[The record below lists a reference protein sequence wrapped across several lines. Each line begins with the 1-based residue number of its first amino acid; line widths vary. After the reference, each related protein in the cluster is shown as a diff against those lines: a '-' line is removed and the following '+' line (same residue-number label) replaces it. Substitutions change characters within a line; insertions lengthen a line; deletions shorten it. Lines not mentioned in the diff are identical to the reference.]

1 MSSAPNRVSEFFVD
15 PLFIDRWSPRAF
27 NADPISDETLFSLL
41 EAARWAPSANNSQPW
56 RFIYARNGGNGWEKL
71 FSLLNDN
78 NKRWAGQASALL
90 LLLSK
95 KVHARD
101 GGQPAPL
108 RNHSF
113 DTGAAWASLA
123 FQAHYLGWKTHA
135 IGGFDREGSRQALA
149 IPDHYNVEILVA
161 IGKQAERDTLHPDF
175 WEREKPNGR
184 KPVRELAAEGEFA
197 FSD

>member
-56 RFIYARNGGNGWEKL
+56 RFIYARNGGN
-71 FSLLNDN
+71 
-78 NKRWAGQASALL
+78 WAGQASALL